1 MNNITKIT
9 WALNDYCSY
18 QCDYCP
24 TKFRGGGEP
33 PETKEYIRVANI
45 INENYKALNRTIE
58 WTIDGG
64 EPLDLNDI
72 VTILKAC
79 KAEVNRLTLHTNGGK
94 LWMDWWAIE
103 PNIDSIHLTYHHW
116 QNESLMDYI
125 VQIFTKKDKPI
136 SLHAPVHPN
145 RFHKDMARISDFEER
160 HGIWVNK
167 QALYVNAD
175 TSAGLFDSYTSEQLA
190 AMEEPRPWLKNS
202 PPPTDKSLVQEKEY
216 FEETTWHGRYQD
228 TLNTN
233 PSYTGKMCN
242 MGIETLYIG
251 HQGWVSG
258 ASCNNRPLG
267 NIWHDGWHPPN
278 TPHKCGMIVCSNE
291 GDRAITKF
299 D

>member
-33 PETKEYIRVANI
+33 PETKEYIRLANI

-58 WTIDGG
+58 WTINGG

-72 VTILKAC
+72 VTILRTC
-79 KAEVNRLTLHTNGGK
+79 KADSNTLILHTSGGK

-103 PNIDSIHLTYHHW
+103 PNIDALNLTYHYW
-116 QNESLMDYI
+116 QNEALMDYI
-125 VQIFTKKDKPI
+125 VQIFVKKNKPI
-136 SLHAPVHPN
+136 YLHAPINPS
-145 RFHKDMARISDFEER
+145 RFDKDMERVSLFEEK
-160 HGIWVNK
+160 HGIWVHK
-167 QALYVNAD
+167 QALYINAD
-175 TSAGLFDSYTSEQLA
+175 TDAGMFLGYTAEQLTL
-190 AMEEPRPWLKNS
+190 MDEPRPWLKNS
-202 PPPTDKSLVQEKEY
+202 PGPKDVSLADEKEY
-216 FEETTWHGRYQD
+216 FDNTLWHDRYKD
-228 TLNTN
+228 RLNNN
-233 PSYTGKMCN
+233 PSYTGKLCN
-242 MGIETLYIG
+242 MGIESLFIG

-258 ASCNNRPLG
+258 ATCNNRPLG